1 MMSPLFNQSVFIT
14 GGTGSFGRAFAVRA
28 LADGATRVVV
38 FSRDEA
44 KQAAMAAEF
53 TDARMRF
60 FVGDV
65 REPSRVQW
73 AMRGC
78 TVVVHAAAMKRID
91 TCEVDPVEAIHTNVL
106 GSQHVAMAAI
116 QQGVSRALLL
126 STDKA
131 AAPCTLYGMTKA
143 TAERA
148 WIQSNAY
155 AAGTATRLSATRY
168 GNVLGSTGSILPI
181 WRGAVAKNHPIM
193 ITDPTATR
201 FWMRMD
207 DAVELVIHA
216 LTHMMG
222 GETFVPKLHAA
233 SLSCLADAVAPSAV
247 RALVGLR
254 AGEKLHETLVSV
266 DEASRT
272 IDKGSHYVIQP
283 AVRKWGVPSYDSTWR
298 APDGFSLT
306 SDTAPHFT
314 PEALRALVEHA

>member
-1 MMSPLFNQSVFIT
+1 MSPLLNQSVFIT
-14 GGTGSFGRAFAVRA
+14 GGTGSFGRAFASRA
-28 LADGATRVVV
+28 LMDGAARVVV

-65 REPSRVQW
+65 RDQARVRW
-73 AMRGC
+73 AMRGA
-78 TVVVHAAAMKRID
+78 TIVIHAAAMKRID

-116 QQGVSRALLL
+116 EQGVKKALLL

-155 AAGTATRLSATRY
+155 AAGTITQLSATRY
-168 GNVLGSTGSILPI
+168 GNVLGSTGSILPL
-181 WRGAVAKNHPIM
+181 WRNCVARNYPIP
-193 ITDPTATR
+193 ITDPAATR

-207 DAVELVIHA
+207 DAVELVLMA
-216 LTHMMG
+216 LTHMVG
-222 GETFVPKLHAA
+222 GETFVPKLHA
-233 SLSCLADAVAPSAV
+233 SNLSRLADAVAPSAV
-247 RALVGLR
+247 RALIGLR
-254 AGEKLHETLVSV
+254 AGEKLHETLVSA
-266 DEASRT
+266 DEAPRT
-272 IDKGSHYVIQP
+272 IDKASHYVIQP
-283 AVRKWGVPSYDSTWR
+283 AVRKWGVPMYDTAWR
-298 APDGFSLT
+298 APEGFSFT